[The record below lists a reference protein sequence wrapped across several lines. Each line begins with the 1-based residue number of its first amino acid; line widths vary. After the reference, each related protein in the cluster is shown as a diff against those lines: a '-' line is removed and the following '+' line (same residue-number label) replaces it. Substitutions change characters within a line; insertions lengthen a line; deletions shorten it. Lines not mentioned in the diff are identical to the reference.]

1 MYSQILHLMGT
12 PSSPLARQVQVSQGL
27 RHPNVVRLIG
37 YCDEYLPERNVME
50 QILVFELVPGGD
62 LQAFL
67 DEGE

>member
-37 YCDEYLPERNVME
+37 YCDEHLPERNVIE
-50 QILVFELVPGGD
+50 NILVFELVPGGN
-62 LQAFL
+62 LHEFL
-67 DEGE
+67 KKGE